1 MCFSTFRRSGPRR
14 ASIGRADSAATSS
27 TWWRASQETCSWP
40 AVPRVVRVVELGM
53 RMGPTGLHLLSRY
66 AWVRYVGVDNLGE
79 VGRSTEEGEELRAR
93 FSTYGSRARILAP
106 MNTTEAAQV
115 LQREGLSFDV
125 LVLDARFDRG
135 GVHADVATWLRLLPL
150 GGYAISRAGMP
161 FYWGMLARQRL
172 LLGDLHLCTAVNGFA
187 YYHRVKSGRDR
198 PDDEAEKQAALS
210 T

>member
-53 RMGPTGLHLLSRY
+53 RMGATGLHLLSRY

-93 FSTYGSRARILAP
+93 FSTNGSRARILAP
-106 MNTTEAAQV
+106 MNTTEAAKV
-115 LQREGLSFDV
+115 LQREDLSFDV
-125 LVLDARFDRG
+125 IVLDARFDRA
-135 GVHADVATWLRLLPL
+135 GVHADE
-150 GGYAISRAGMP
+150 
-161 FYWGMLARQRL
+161 ARQRR
-172 LLGDLHLCTAVNGFA
+172 GAGAAGFDVGLETDHA
-187 YYHRVKSGRDR
+187 GQTSSGHVAGRQY
-198 PDDEAEKQAALS
+198 E
-210 T
+210 